1 MLASAADILLGNMAI
16 VILVIFSK
24 SRKELVY
31 VLQIICKRVHVS
43 NIFLFKFFV
52 VAAGLENMKAPIAL
66 WRLSKRTALQLP
78 TPSTQLRKLT
88 QWLRS
93 GSPSRPIRCYSK
105 RMLPTKCNSEA
116 LAAVWAV
123 IGANCHLRLQRAVY
137 PVCPL
142 LSGRFTRLNSSES
155 DVFIL
160 ITNPR

>member
-1 MLASAADILLGNMAI
+1 MLASAADILLGTMAI

-43 NIFLFKFFV
+43 NFFLFKFFV

-88 QWLRS
+88 Q
-93 GSPSRPIRCYSK
+93 
-105 RMLPTKCNSEA
+105 
-116 LAAVWAV
+116 
-123 IGANCHLRLQRAVY
+123 
-137 PVCPL
+137 
-142 LSGRFTRLNSSES
+142 
-155 DVFIL
+155 
-160 ITNPR
+160 